1 MKSIKLSLAV
11 LLMLFFS
18 GCIYVHT
25 REPLTLNMDRT
36 PVSSVEK
43 QGSVKLVSF
52 PRFGGAATP
61 LVAWGNAAIAQ
72 VAKEQG
78 MQEVYFA
85 DLEIFRVLRVWNEY
99 TVHVYGK

>member
-1 MKSIKLSLAV
+1 MKKFRLSAAV
-11 LLMLFFS
+11 LFMVLLLP

-25 REPLTLNMDRT
+25 LQPLTMNMDRT
-36 PVSSVEK
+36 PVSQAEK
-43 QGSVKLVSF
+43 QGVARVISF
-52 PRFGGAATP
+52 PHYPGKTD
-61 LVAWGNAAIAQ
+61 LVAWGNVAIGQ

-85 DLEIFRVLRVWNEY
+85 DLEIFSVLRIWNEY